1 MKHIR
6 RAMTFAELLMAMVV
20 TLIIGLAVATVSRT
34 LSFAHAQSERCYGAI
49 QTARHAMRRIQLD
62 LQKAQLIT
70 AVAVDSRRLLCWT
83 GDENGDKEIN
93 LSELV
98 ILSYVT
104 ETDEMVER
112 QVVFPDTMPQ
122 ATRDALDEPFTLQ
135 EATNLLSMAPRI
147 RNDAYCRTLLLG
159 ANVHEG
165 RFSAQ
170 PAPPLSTLV
179 SVRITVGEGD
189 QSLTLRS
196 AARLRADV
204 TEHVGTAGDDWVLSL
219 P

>member
-1 MKHIR
+1 MKTRR
-6 RAMTFAELLMAMVV
+6 RAMTFAELLMAMIV
-20 TLIIGLAVATVSRT
+20 TLIIALAVATVFRA
-34 LSFAHAQSERCYGAI
+34 LSSAHAQSESCYGAI
-49 QTARHAMRRIQLD
+49 QTARHAMRRIQLN

-70 AVAVDSRRLLCWT
+70 AIGIDNRRLLCWM
-83 GDENGDKEIN
+83 GDENEDKEIN

-98 ILSYVT
+98 LLSYVT

-112 QVVFPDTMPQ
+112 QVVFPDTMEQ

-135 EATNLLSMAPRI
+135 EATNLSSMAPRI

-159 ANVHEG
+159 ADVREG
-165 RFSAQ
+165 WFSAE
-170 PAPPLSTLV
+170 PGPPLSTLV
-179 SVRITVGEGD
+179 SVRITVGEGG

-196 AARLRADV
+196 AARLRADM
-204 TEHVGTAGDDWVLSL
+204 TRHVGTAGGDWVLSL